1 MYVSWKLIP
10 AVVPCPFV
18 TIQDMAL
25 SILKQFSPSQL
36 SSPSHLGTT
45 FSNRPLE
52 ARYQFEFYRGLFAAT
67 SGGGVRISPELL
79 TMTGTS
85 EGCIDFFVPQKKWGI
100 KATQGGLGFSGA
112 CMDLGNKYR
121 MWLTSNDMADYIV
134 LDCRTD
140 TPKLSHP
147 SKMSFCPSNHPSMIN
162 ASFQIYKTFSMPC
175 SRTNSAAL
183 LSSTI
188 CLRRLRSRLHWRVG
202 EIRFHSTFRI

>member
-1 MYVSWKLIP
+1 MQEAGKWLPDIPNVSRGLPTVDVLRKPNIATVFRTLLTQGSIRASGFDNDVDFCHRRGWVHSEQHLAESRYALASPLHAMYVSWKLIP

-67 SGGGVRISPELL
+67 SGGVRISPELL

-100 KATQGGLGFSGA
+100 KVTQGALRFSGA
-112 CMDLGNKYR
+112 CMDLG
-121 MWLTSNDMADYIV
+121 
-134 LDCRTD
+134 
-140 TPKLSHP
+140 
-147 SKMSFCPSNHPSMIN
+147 
-162 ASFQIYKTFSMPC
+162 
-175 SRTNSAAL
+175 
-183 LSSTI
+183 
-188 CLRRLRSRLHWRVG
+188 
-202 EIRFHSTFRI
+202 E